1 MASSIDSKV
10 LQRKWVH
17 SHEEDTADEMVFRPE
32 AYPFPPSRGRR
43 SFELR
48 PDGSMI
54 DHGIGPDDRPSSRSG
69 SWDVKD
75 TNELELRPADPM
87 ARSTTLQVLRA
98 DPDKLVIKK

>member
-1 MASSIDSKV
+1 MADTVDTKV
-10 LQRKWVH
+10 LQGTWVH
-17 SHEEDTADEMVFRPE
+17 SHEEDTADEMVFRPQTH
-32 AYPFPPSRGRR
+32 PFPPSRGRR

-69 SWDVKD
+69 SWEVKGA
-75 TNELELRPADPM
+75 NELELRPADPM
-87 ARSTTLQVLRA
+87 ARSTTFQVLRA